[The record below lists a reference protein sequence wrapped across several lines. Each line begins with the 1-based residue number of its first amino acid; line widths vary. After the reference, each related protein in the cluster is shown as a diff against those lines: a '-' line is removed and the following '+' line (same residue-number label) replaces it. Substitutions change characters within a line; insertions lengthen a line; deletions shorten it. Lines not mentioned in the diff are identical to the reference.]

1 MRNSSSSGGRDAAY
15 LATMERLRARIAQNS
30 GGRRSANADRGGGAD
45 QNLGRRGGEADGV
58 GEPFD
63 RRAGEPLGRD
73 ASGGRLGGRFA
84 AESDSASSAAMDSR
98 VQRIVAGL
106 NPQQLEA
113 VTHSGAPLL
122 VVAGAGSGKTRVLT
136 SRIGYLIASGR
147 AAPGQ
152 ILAITFTNK
161 AAKEMRERLES
172 ALGGSAIRTMWVST
186 FHSACVRILRSE
198 HDALGMRSTFTIY
211 DAQDAQ
217 RLMKLVC
224 REENIDIR
232 AHPPK
237 SLSRRVSDL
246 KNDLVTP
253 EQAADDAADQDSQVL
268 AHAYAAYQIRLRQ
281 ANAMDFDDLIMSTV
295 DVLRSHP
302 DVADH
307 YRRRFRHILVDE
319 YQDTNRAQYEL
330 VRALTGTAEDDNH
343 GELTVV
349 GDADQSIYAFRGATI
364 RNIED
369 FEKDFPEA
377 RTILLE
383 QNYRSTQ
390 SILSA
395 ANGIIANNSGRRP
408 KRLWTDRGDGEKIV
422 GYVADSEADE
432 SAFVVSEIDRLRD
445 DAGISYGDVAVFYR
459 TNAQSRAVEDM
470 FVRSGIPYR
479 VIGGTRFYE
488 RREIKDA
495 LAYLH
500 AIVNRDDTV
509 SIRRILNM
517 PKRGLGAKSEEAV
530 AMHAARWDVSFGAAL
545 CDVGDPHPERG
556 PVSGIGKKASATMA
570 GFVSMLQSGR
580 GMAEAGAAPD
590 AILDFAMEE
599 SGYLDMLRSSDDPQD
614 ESRLENLAEL
624 HSVAVDFHKANPDAT
639 LADWL
644 DQVSLVSD
652 ADQLAD
658 GDEGE
663 VTLMT
668 VHTAKGL
675 EFPVVFVTGL
685 EDGTFPHMRSLIDP
699 AELAEERRLA
709 YVAVTRARQRLY
721 ITRAAARASWGA
733 PQEFPPSRFI
743 EEIPDSLIDWRRS
756 ESSADAMRRTGGR
769 TGTRG
774 SGGRRRSESFGGGY
788 GDELDDGP
796 VVGSGKGFVP
806 GKLGVDAAK
815 QKRRGKQAGAA
826 RGANRSGAANASAG
840 VGESVSDAAA
850 GSPGLGAADGAG
862 PNAGPSAPDTY
873 GLAVGDSV
881 VHKSFGRG
889 KIVAFEGTGRNTTAR
904 VTFSSGQT
912 KRLALRFA
920 PLEKI

>member
-30 GGRRSANADRGGGAD
+30 GESRNAGADQSAGAD
-45 QNLGRRGGEADGV
+45 QNLGSGWGAIDG

-63 RRAGEPLGRD
+63 GRADESLGCD
-73 ASGGRLGGRFA
+73 GSGGSLGGRIA
-84 AESDSASSAAMDSR
+84 AESDFASRAAGDSR

-113 VTHSGAPLL
+113 VTHSGTPLL

-161 AAKEMRERLES
+161 AAREMRERLES

-237 SLSRRVSDL
+237 GLSRRVSDL

-253 EQAADDAADQDSQVL
+253 EQAAADAADQDSQVL
-268 AHAYAAYQIRLRQ
+268 AHAYAAYQSRLRQ

-432 SAFVVSEIDRLRD
+432 SAFIVSEIDRLRD

-570 GFVSMLQSGR
+570 GFVSMLESGR
-580 GMAEAGAAPD
+580 EMAEAGAAPD

-663 VTLMT
+663 ATLMT

-756 ESSADAMRRTGGR
+756 ESSADAMRRSGGR
-769 TGTRG
+769 TGTWG

-862 PNAGPSAPDTY
+862 PNAGPSVPDTY

>member
-15 LATMERLRARIAQNS
+15 LATMARLRARIAQSSENASEGLHS
-30 GGRRSANADRGGGAD
+30 GSAY
-45 QNLGRRGGEADGV
+45 E
-58 GEPFD
+58 
-63 RRAGEPLGRD
+63 RD
-73 ASGGRLGGRFA
+73 SDKGPNGFPGK
-84 AESDSASSAAMDSR
+84 SDSASRELRSGAEPDSCLEA
-98 VQRIVAGL
+98 ITAGL

-147 AAPGQ
+147 ATAGQ

-161 AAKEMRERLES
+161 AAREMRERLES
-172 ALGGSAIRTMWVST
+172 TLGAGAIRAMWVST

-198 HDALGMRSTFTIY
+198 HAALGMRSTFTIY
-211 DAQDAQ
+211 DAQDSQ

-224 REENIDIR
+224 REENIDVR

-246 KNDLVTP
+246 KNDLVSP
-253 EQAADDAADQDSQVL
+253 ERAEADANDQDSQVL
-268 AHAYAAYQIRLRQ
+268 AHAYAAYQRRLTQ

-295 DVLRSHP
+295 HVLRTHP
-302 DVADH
+302 DIADH

-319 YQDTNRAQYEL
+319 YQDTNPAQYEL
-330 VRALTGTAEDDNH
+330 VRVLTGTVDDAVH

-500 AIVNRDDTV
+500 AIANGDDTV

-545 CDVGDPHPERG
+545 SDVAEPHPERG
-556 PVSGIGKKASATMA
+556 PVSGIGKKAAVTMTGFA
-570 GFVSMLQSGR
+570 GMLQRGR
-580 GMAEAGAAPD
+580 EMAEAGEAPD
-590 AILDFAMEE
+590 AILDFVMEE
-599 SGYLDMLRSSDDPQD
+599 SGYLDMLRSSEDPQD

-624 HSVAVDFHKANPDAT
+624 HSVAVDFRKENPEAT

-743 EEIPDSLIDWRRS
+743 EEIPASLIDWRRS
-756 ESSADAMRRTGGR
+756 ESSADVLRRTGGWSGR
-769 TGTRG
+769 WG
-774 SGGRRRSESFGGGY
+774 SGARRRSESFGDY
-788 GDELDDGP
+788 GDEFDDGP

-806 GKLGVDAAK
+806 GKLGVDAAS
-815 QKRRGKQAGAA
+815 QKSGKRARAAQDAADRSKAADASTAAGEA
-826 RGANRSGAANASAG
+826 SG
-840 VGESVSDAAA
+840 SDAAE
-850 GSPGLGAADGAG
+850 GSSNFGGVG
-862 PNAGPSAPDTY
+862 PNAGSSVPDTY

-881 VHKSFGRG
+881 AHKSFGHG
-889 KIVAFEGTGRNTTAR
+889 KIIAFEGAGRNTTAR
-904 VTFSSGQT
+904 VTFSNGQT

>member
-1 MRNSSSSGGRDAAY
+1 MRNRSSSGGRDAAY
-15 LATMERLRARIAQNS
+15 LATMARLRARIAQSSENASEGLHS
-30 GGRRSANADRGGGAD
+30 GSAY
-45 QNLGRRGGEADGV
+45 E
-58 GEPFD
+58 
-63 RRAGEPLGRD
+63 RD
-73 ASGGRLGGRFA
+73 SDKGPNGFPGK
-84 AESDSASSAAMDSR
+84 SDSASRELRSGAEPDSCLEA
-98 VQRIVAGL
+98 ITAGL

-147 AAPGQ
+147 ATAGQ

-161 AAKEMRERLES
+161 AAREMRERLES
-172 ALGGSAIRTMWVST
+172 TLGAGAIRAMWVST

-198 HDALGMRSTFTIY
+198 HAALGMRSTFTIY
-211 DAQDAQ
+211 DAQDSQ

-224 REENIDIR
+224 REENIDVR

-246 KNDLVTP
+246 KNDLVSP
-253 EQAADDAADQDSQVL
+253 ERAEADANDQDSQVL
-268 AHAYAAYQIRLRQ
+268 AHAYAAYQRRLTQ

-295 DVLRSHP
+295 HVLRTHP
-302 DVADH
+302 DIADH

-319 YQDTNRAQYEL
+319 YQDTNPAQYEL
-330 VRALTGTAEDDNH
+330 VRVLTGTADDAVH

-500 AIVNRDDTV
+500 AIANGDDTV

-545 CDVGDPHPERG
+545 SDVAEPHPERG
-556 PVSGIGKKASATMA
+556 PVSGIGKKAAVTMTGFA
-570 GFVSMLQSGR
+570 GMLQRGR
-580 GMAEAGAAPD
+580 EMAEAGEAPD
-590 AILDFAMEE
+590 AILDFVMEE
-599 SGYLDMLRSSDDPQD
+599 SGYLDMLRSSEDPQD

-624 HSVAVDFHKANPDAT
+624 HSVAVDFRKENPEAT

-652 ADQLAD
+652 ADPLAD

-743 EEIPDSLIDWRRS
+743 EEIPASLIDWRRS
-756 ESSADAMRRTGGR
+756 ESSADVLRRTGGWS
-769 TGTRG
+769 GQWG
-774 SGGRRRSESFGGGY
+774 SGARRRSESFGGY
-788 GDELDDGP
+788 GDEFDDGP

-806 GKLGVDAAK
+806 GKLGVDAAS
-815 QKRRGKQAGAA
+815 QKRGKRARAAQDAADRSKAADASTAAGEAL
-826 RGANRSGAANASAG
+826 G
-840 VGESVSDAAA
+840 SDAAE
-850 GSPGLGAADGAG
+850 GSSNFGGVG
-862 PNAGPSAPDTY
+862 PNAGSSVPDTY
-873 GLAVGDSV
+873 GLAVGDAV
-881 VHKSFGRG
+881 AHKSFGHG
-889 KIVAFEGTGRNTTAR
+889 KIIAFEGAGRNTTAR
-904 VTFSSGQT
+904 VTFSNGQT

>member
-15 LATMERLRARIAQNS
+15 LATMARLRARIAQSSENASEGLHS
-30 GGRRSANADRGGGAD
+30 GSAY
-45 QNLGRRGGEADGV
+45 E
-58 GEPFD
+58 
-63 RRAGEPLGRD
+63 RD
-73 ASGGRLGGRFA
+73 SDKGPNGFPGK
-84 AESDSASSAAMDSR
+84 SDSASRELRSGAEPDSCLEA
-98 VQRIVAGL
+98 ITAGL

-147 AAPGQ
+147 ATAGQ

-161 AAKEMRERLES
+161 AAREMRERLES
-172 ALGGSAIRTMWVST
+172 TLGAGAIRAMWVST

-198 HDALGMRSTFTIY
+198 HAALGMRSTFTIY
-211 DAQDAQ
+211 DAQDSQ

-224 REENIDIR
+224 REENIDVR

-246 KNDLVTP
+246 KNDLVSP
-253 EQAADDAADQDSQVL
+253 ERAEADANDQDSQVL
-268 AHAYAAYQIRLRQ
+268 AHAYAAYQRRLTQ

-295 DVLRSHP
+295 HVLRTHP
-302 DVADH
+302 DIADH

-319 YQDTNRAQYEL
+319 YQDTNPAQYEL
-330 VRALTGTAEDDNH
+330 VRVLTGTADDAVH

-500 AIVNRDDTV
+500 AIANGDDTV

-545 CDVGDPHPERG
+545 SDVAEPHPERG
-556 PVSGIGKKASATMA
+556 PVSGIGKKAAVTMTGFA
-570 GFVSMLQSGR
+570 GMLQRGR
-580 GMAEAGAAPD
+580 EMAEAGEAPD
-590 AILDFAMEE
+590 AVLDFVMEE
-599 SGYLDMLRSSDDPQD
+599 SGYLDMLRSSEDPQD

-624 HSVAVDFHKANPDAT
+624 HSVAVDFRKENPEAT

-743 EEIPDSLIDWRRS
+743 EEIPASLIDWRRS
-756 ESSADAMRRTGGR
+756 ESSADVLRRTGGWS
-769 TGTRG
+769 GQWG
-774 SGGRRRSESFGGGY
+774 SGARRRSESFGGY
-788 GDELDDGP
+788 GDEFDDGP

-806 GKLGVDAAK
+806 GKLGVDAAS
-815 QKRRGKQAGAA
+815 QKSGKRARAAQDAADRSKAADASTAAGEA
-826 RGANRSGAANASAG
+826 SG
-840 VGESVSDAAA
+840 SDAAE
-850 GSPGLGAADGAG
+850 GSSNFGGVG
-862 PNAGPSAPDTY
+862 PNAGSSVPDTY
-873 GLAVGDSV
+873 GLAVGDAV
-881 VHKSFGRG
+881 AHKSFGHG
-889 KIVAFEGTGRNTTAR
+889 KIIAFEGAGRNTTAR
-904 VTFSSGQT
+904 VTFSNGQT

>member
-15 LATMERLRARIAQNS
+15 LATMARLRARIAQSSENASEGLHS
-30 GGRRSANADRGGGAD
+30 GSAY
-45 QNLGRRGGEADGV
+45 E
-58 GEPFD
+58 
-63 RRAGEPLGRD
+63 RD
-73 ASGGRLGGRFA
+73 SDKGPNGFPGK
-84 AESDSASSAAMDSR
+84 SDSASRELRSGAEPDSCLEA
-98 VQRIVAGL
+98 ITAGL

-147 AAPGQ
+147 ATAGR

-161 AAKEMRERLES
+161 AAREMRERLES
-172 ALGGSAIRTMWVST
+172 TLGAGAIRAMWVST

-198 HDALGMRSTFTIY
+198 HAALGMRSTFTIY
-211 DAQDAQ
+211 DAQDSQ

-224 REENIDIR
+224 REENIDVR

-246 KNDLVTP
+246 KNDLISP
-253 EQAADDAADQDSQVL
+253 ERAEADANDQDSQML
-268 AHAYAAYQIRLRQ
+268 AHAYAAYQRRLTQ

-295 DVLRSHP
+295 HVLRTHP
-302 DVADH
+302 DIADH

-319 YQDTNRAQYEL
+319 YQDTNPAQYEL
-330 VRALTGTAEDDNH
+330 VRVLTGTVDDAVH

-500 AIVNRDDTV
+500 AIANGDDTV

-545 CDVGDPHPERG
+545 SDVAEPHPERG
-556 PVSGIGKKASATMA
+556 PVSGIGKKAAVTMTGFA
-570 GFVSMLQSGR
+570 GMLQRGR
-580 GMAEAGAAPD
+580 EMAEAGEAPD
-590 AILDFAMEE
+590 AVLDFVMEE
-599 SGYLDMLRSSDDPQD
+599 SGYLDMLRSSEDPQD

-624 HSVAVDFHKANPDAT
+624 HSVAVDFRKENPEAT

-743 EEIPDSLIDWRRS
+743 EEIPASLIDWRRS
-756 ESSADAMRRTGGR
+756 ESSADVLRRTGGWS
-769 TGTRG
+769 GQWG
-774 SGGRRRSESFGGGY
+774 SGARRRSESFGDY
-788 GDELDDGP
+788 GDEFDDGP

-806 GKLGVDAAK
+806 GKLGVDAAS
-815 QKRRGKQAGAA
+815 QKSRNLARAAQDAADRSKAADASTAAGEA
-826 RGANRSGAANASAG
+826 SG
-840 VGESVSDAAA
+840 SDAAE
-850 GSPGLGAADGAG
+850 GSSDFGGVG
-862 PNAGPSAPDTY
+862 PNAGSSVPDTY

-881 VHKSFGRG
+881 AHKSFGHG
-889 KIVAFEGTGRNTTAR
+889 KIIAFEGAGRNTTAR
-904 VTFSSGQT
+904 VTFSNGQT

>member
-30 GGRRSANADRGGGAD
+30 GESRNAGADQSAGAD
-45 QNLGRRGGEADGV
+45 QNLGRGWGRTDG

-63 RRAGEPLGRD
+63 GRADESLGCD
-73 ASGGRLGGRFA
+73 GPGGSLGGRIA
-84 AESDSASSAAMDSR
+84 AESDFASRAAGDSR

-113 VTHSGAPLL
+113 VTHSGTPLL

-161 AAKEMRERLES
+161 AAREMRERLES

-237 SLSRRVSDL
+237 GLSRRVSDL

-253 EQAADDAADQDSQVL
+253 EQAAADAADQDSQVL
-268 AHAYAAYQIRLRQ
+268 AHAYAAYQSRLRQ

-432 SAFVVSEIDRLRD
+432 SAFIVSEIDRLRD

-570 GFVSMLQSGR
+570 GFVSMLESGR
-580 GMAEAGAAPD
+580 EMAEAGAAPD

-599 SGYLDMLRSSDDPQD
+599 SGYLEMLRSSDDPQD

-624 HSVAVDFHKANPDAT
+624 HSVAVDFHKANPEAT

-663 VTLMT
+663 ATLMT

-721 ITRAAARASWGA
+721 ITRAATRASWGA
-733 PQEFPPSRFI
+733 PQELPPSRFI
-743 EEIPDSLIDWRRS
+743 EEIPESLLDWRRS
-756 ESSADAMRRTGGR
+756 ESSADAVRETGGWS
-769 TGTRG
+769 GTWG

-806 GKLGVDAAK
+806 GKLGVDAASRK
-815 QKRRGKQAGAA
+815 SAGAA
-826 RGANRSGAANASAG
+826 RGANRPGAADASASAD
-840 VGESVSDAAA
+840 EPLDFDAAA
-850 GSPGLGAADGAG
+850 GSSGFDAAGGAG
-862 PNAGPSAPDTY
+862 KNAGPSVPDTH

-889 KIVAFEGTGRNTTAR
+889 KVVAFEGAGRNTTAR

>member
-15 LATMERLRARIAQNS
+15 LATMARLRARIAQSSENASEGLHS
-30 GGRRSANADRGGGAD
+30 GSAY
-45 QNLGRRGGEADGV
+45 E
-58 GEPFD
+58 
-63 RRAGEPLGRD
+63 RD
-73 ASGGRLGGRFA
+73 SDKGPNGFPGK
-84 AESDSASSAAMDSR
+84 SDSASRELRSGAEPDSCLEA
-98 VQRIVAGL
+98 ITAGL

-147 AAPGQ
+147 ATAGQ

-161 AAKEMRERLES
+161 AAREMRERLES
-172 ALGGSAIRTMWVST
+172 TLGAGAIRAMWVST

-198 HDALGMRSTFTIY
+198 HAALGMRSTFTIY
-211 DAQDAQ
+211 DAQDSQ

-224 REENIDIR
+224 REENIDVR

-246 KNDLVTP
+246 KNDLVSP
-253 EQAADDAADQDSQVL
+253 ERAEADANDQDSQVL
-268 AHAYAAYQIRLRQ
+268 AHAYAAYQRRLTQ

-295 DVLRSHP
+295 HVLRTHP
-302 DVADH
+302 DIADH

-319 YQDTNRAQYEL
+319 YQDTNPAQYEL
-330 VRALTGTAEDDNH
+330 VRVLTGTVDDAVH

-545 CDVGDPHPERG
+545 CDVVDPHPERG

-570 GFVSMLQSGR
+570 DFAAMLESGR
-580 GMAEAGAAPD
+580 EMAEAGEAPD

-599 SGYLDMLRSSDDPQD
+599 SGYLDMLRSSEDPQD

-624 HSVAVDFHKANPDAT
+624 HSVAVDFHKANSDAT

-743 EEIPDSLIDWRRS
+743 EEIPASLIDWRRS
-756 ESSADAMRRTGGR
+756 ESSADVLRRTGGWS
-769 TGTRG
+769 GQWG
-774 SGGRRRSESFGGGY
+774 SGARRRSESFGGY
-788 GDELDDGP
+788 GDEFDDGP
-796 VVGSGKGFVP
+796 VVGSGKGFVQ
-806 GKLGVDAAK
+806 GKLGVDAAS
-815 QKRRGKQAGAA
+815 QKSRNLARAAQDAADRSKAADASTAAGEA
-826 RGANRSGAANASAG
+826 SG
-840 VGESVSDAAA
+840 SDAAE
-850 GSPGLGAADGAG
+850 GSSDFGGVG
-862 PNAGPSAPDTY
+862 PNAGSSVPDTY

-881 VHKSFGRG
+881 AHKSFGHG
-889 KIVAFEGTGRNTTAR
+889 KIIAFEGAGRNTTAR
-904 VTFSSGQT
+904 VTFSNGQT